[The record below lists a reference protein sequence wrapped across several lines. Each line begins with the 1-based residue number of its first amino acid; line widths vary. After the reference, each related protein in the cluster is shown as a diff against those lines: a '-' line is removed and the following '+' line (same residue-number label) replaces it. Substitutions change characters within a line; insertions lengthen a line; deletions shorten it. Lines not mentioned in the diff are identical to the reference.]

1 MRNFLA
7 KVWFPAAVVFA
18 AASQAVD
25 FRSPV
30 ENDVGVAAFA
40 VPMLENPSVS
50 PDTVIY
56 STPGYKR
63 GWSEEE
69 KRGIV
74 EQLVITDDGADS
86 IWVEQD
92 EVEVTDTLT
101 RPAALDTLIAPDSL
115 KFIDLFRYTYYAALR
130 DSLSHIWIRDSLK
143 AAGDSLDWPKLDSLY
158 IADSL
163 SFEKEKFDL
172 WYASLSKAERKK
184 YDNEQKFAAKIIAL
198 DSIKTAKDSIKQYK
212 DSILAVTPRILE
224 TFALTDSMKFKRI
237 IFWTRSTA
245 FHKMNIH
252 EPDTTFN
259 YHFNDYPFLKEDV
272 NAVWLGVA
280 GSPVQYYDF
289 FKRKSTEKVSFYEAQ
304 ESWSHSVEDLPFYNS
319 KTPHTELAYW
329 GTLFADKQKASDNI
343 RIFTTQNITPELN
356 VTFEFNRFGGEGIL
370 ESESTANKTLAV
382 STNYLGKKYLMH
394 AGYIYNMVARKENGG
409 IIDNTWIRDTTVDS
423 RDIGIALKDASS
435 KIKKNSVFL
444 DQQYRIPFYFLD
456 KMSKRKDSLNAGNTS
471 DSTYFNTDVTTAF
484 IGHSSEFSTYT
495 RKYTDLINTEEEGSF
510 YNNTFYY
517 HPSSSADST
526 RVMRLDNKAFIRLQ
540 PWSDE
545 GAVSKLDVGI
555 GYKLMKYYMMDPTF
569 LHKPSNRNWNS
580 SYLYAGAEGQIS
592 KYVHWDALGDFDFA
606 GNEAG
611 DFSIAANAG
620 FNFFPFRR
628 AKKSPVSINAHFE
641 TSLNEPEFYEQ
652 HYFSNH
658 YKWENE
664 FSKISSTKI
673 QGEIDIPEW
682 KLKASVGYSLL
693 ANNIYYDTLG
703 IVRQN
708 TAPMSIFSARLDKNF
723 EIANLIHLDHK
734 VLFQLS
740 SNNEIV
746 PLPMVALNLRYYIQ
760 FTIQKVLK
768 MQIGANGF
776 YTTAWNMPGW
786 NPEVGVFH
794 NQSKEQYGNCPYFD
808 VFLNMQWKRAC
819 IFVKLENA
827 GQGWPMDK
835 ADYFSAHHYIR
846 TQRAI
851 KIGFF
856 WPFYIQPGKSFGGAS
871 GQGDNSNRSG
881 SNR

>member
-1 MRNFLA
+1 MKSFLS
-7 KVWFPAAVVFA
+7 KVWFPVAVVCA
-18 AASQAVD
+18 AATQAVD

-30 ENDVGVAAFA
+30 ENDVRYAAITIP
-40 VPMLENPSVS
+40 VMGNPSAS

-63 GWSEEE
+63 GWTEAE
-69 KRGIV
+69 KAGIV
-74 EQLVITDDGADS
+74 EQLVDMGDESDSTWIGAD
-86 IWVEQD
+86 E
-92 EVEVTDTLT
+92 TPDTLV

-115 KFIDLFRYTYYAALR
+115 KLTDPFRYTYFAALK
-130 DSLSHIWIRDSLK
+130 DSLCHIWVRDSLK

-158 IADSL
+158 KVDSVSL
-163 SFEKEKFDL
+163 AAERFAI
-172 WYASLSKAERKK
+172 WYASLDKTARKK
-184 YDNEQKFAAKIIAL
+184 YDNEKKFAVKQAEL
-198 DSIKTAKDSIKQYK
+198 DSLKNVKDSLKLYR
-212 DSILAVTPRILE
+212 DSVISATPRILE

-237 IFWTRSTA
+237 ITWTRGTA
-245 FHKMNIH
+245 FHKMDVH
-252 EPDTTFN
+252 EPDTSFN
-259 YHFNDYPFLKEDV
+259 LHYNDYPFLQKDV
-272 NAVWLGVA
+272 NATWLGVA

-289 FKRKSTEKVSFYEAQ
+289 FKRKSTDKVSFYEAQ

-329 GTLFADKQKASDNI
+329 GTLFADKQKISDNI

-370 ESESTANKTLAV
+370 ENETTINKTLAA

-394 AGYIYNMVARKENGG
+394 AGYIYNMVSRKENGG
-409 IIDNTWIRDTTVDS
+409 IIDNSWIRDTTVDAREIS
-423 RDIGIALKDASS
+423 VALNDASS

-456 KMSKRKDSLNAGNTS
+456 KLSKKKDSLDVGNGS
-471 DSTYFNTDVTTAF
+471 DSTHFNTDVTTAF

-495 RKYTDLINTEEEGSF
+495 RKYTDVLGFDTAKDF

-517 HPSSSADST
+517 HPGSSADST
-526 RVMRLDNKAFIRLQ
+526 RVMRLDNKAFLRLQ

-545 GAVSKLDVGI
+545 GVVSKLDVGV

-569 LHKPSNRNWNS
+569 LHRTSNKNWNS

-592 KYVHWDALGDFDFA
+592 KYVHWDALGDFNFA

-620 FNFFPFRR
+620 FDIFPFRR
-628 AKKSPVSINAHFE
+628 ERKSPISFNAHFE
-641 TSLNEPEFYEQ
+641 TSLDEPEYYEQ

-658 YKWENE
+658 FKWENE
-664 FSKISSTKI
+664 FSKISTTKV
-673 QGEIDIPEW
+673 QGEISIPKW
-682 KLKASVGYSLL
+682 RLRASVGYSLL

-708 TAPMSIFSARLDKNF
+708 TAPMSILSARLDKDF
-723 EIANLIHLDHK
+723 VIADLFHLDHK
-734 VLFQLS
+734 VLFQMS
-740 SNNEIV
+740 SNEDVV
-746 PLPMVALNLRYYIQ
+746 PLPKVALNIRYYIQ
-760 FTIQKVLK
+760 FTIQKVLQ

-776 YTTAWNMPGW
+776 YTTPWYMPGW
-786 NPEVGVFH
+786 NPEVGVFY
-794 NQSKEQYGNCPYFD
+794 NQKKEKYGNSPYFD
-808 VFLNMQWKRAC
+808 VFINMQWKRAC

-856 WPFYIQPGKSFGGAS
+856 WPFYIQPGRPKGNSSSSGGGAKGLS
-871 GQGDNSNRSG
+871 TAR
-881 SNR
+881 

>member
-1 MRNFLA
+1 MKGFLS
-7 KVWFPAAVVFA
+7 KVWFPAAVMFA
-18 AASQAVD
+18 AATQAVD
-25 FRSPV
+25 FHAPV
-30 ENDVGVAAFA
+30 ENDNRIAAIA
-40 VPMLENPSVS
+40 IPMLENPSAS

-63 GWSEEE
+63 GWSEAE
-69 KRGIV
+69 KAGIV
-74 EQLVITDDGADS
+74 EQLVDIDDGAD
-86 IWVEQD
+86 
-92 EVEVTDTLT
+92 TTLAEMSDAPDSLV

-115 KFIDLFRYTYYAALR
+115 KLIDSFRYTYFAAIK
-130 DSLSHIWIRDSLK
+130 DSLCHIWVRDSLK
-143 AAGDSLDWPKLDSLY
+143 AAGDTLDWPKIDSLY
-158 IADSL
+158 KADSL
-163 SFEKEKFDL
+163 VLAKERFAI
-172 WYASLSKAERKK
+172 WYASLDKEARKK
-184 YDNEQKFAAKIIAL
+184 YDNEKKFAAKQVEL
-198 DSIKTAKDSIKQYK
+198 DSLKEVKDSIKQYK
-212 DSILAVTPRILE
+212 DSVIAATPRVLE

-237 IFWTRSTA
+237 IYWTRSTA
-245 FHKMNIH
+245 FHKMDVH

-259 YHFNDYPFLKEDV
+259 YHFNDYPFLKKDV
-272 NAVWLGVA
+272 NATWLGVA

-289 FKRKSTEKVSFYEAQ
+289 FLRKSTEKVSFYEAQ
-304 ESWSHSVEDLPFYNS
+304 ESWSLSVENIPFYNS

-370 ESESTANKTLAV
+370 ENESTANKTLATT
-382 STNYLGKKYLMH
+382 TNYLGKKYLMH
-394 AGYIYNMVARKENGG
+394 AGYIYNMVSRKENGG
-409 IIDNTWIRDTTVDS
+409 IIDNAWIRDTTVNA
-423 RDIGIALKDASS
+423 RDISVSLKDASS

-456 KMSKRKDSLNAGNTS
+456 KLSKKKDSLNVETES

-495 RKYTDLINTEEEGSF
+495 RKYTDVLGTEDARNF

-517 HPSSSADST
+517 YPGASEDST
-526 RVMRLDNKAFIRLQ
+526 RVMRLDNKAFLRLQ

-545 GAVSKLDVGI
+545 GAVSKLDVGV

-569 LHKPSNRNWNS
+569 LHKTSNKNWNS

-592 KYVHWDALGDFDFA
+592 KYVHWDALGDFSFA

-611 DFSIAANAG
+611 DFSVAANAG
-620 FNFFPFRR
+620 FDIFPFRR
-628 AKKSPVSINAHFE
+628 AKKSPVSFNAHFE
-641 TSLNEPEFYEQ
+641 TSLDEPEYYEQ

-658 YKWENE
+658 FKWDNE
-664 FSKISSTKI
+664 FSKISTTKV
-673 QGEIDIPEW
+673 QGEVSIPQW
-682 KLKASVGYSLL
+682 RLRASVGYSLL

-708 TAPMSIFSARLDKNF
+708 TVPMSILSARLDKDF
-723 EIANLIHLDHK
+723 VFANLVHLDHK
-734 VLFQLS
+734 VLFQVS
-740 SNNEIV
+740 SNQDVV
-746 PLPMVALNLRYYIQ
+746 PLPKLALNLRYYIQ
-760 FTIQKVLK
+760 FTIQKVLQ

-776 YTTAWNMPGW
+776 YTTSWYMPGW

-794 NQSKEQYGNCPYFD
+794 NQNKEKYGNCPYFD
-808 VFLNMQWKRAC
+808 VFVNMQWKRAC

-835 ADYFSAHHYIR
+835 ADYFSANHYIR

-856 WPFYIQPGKSFGGAS
+856 WPFYVQPGKSHGGSSSSGGGAKGLS
-871 GQGDNSNRSG
+871 TAR
-881 SNR
+881 